1 MHAAEAER
9 SRLIGAVQKM
19 LSRAGKDDGARL
31 PALAGDLLGHVS
43 PEDLARVSPDDL
55 CGFVRSADSLL
66 ARRKPGQ
73 AVVRLTDPDGDGAGP
88 DGEVTVIEML
98 NDDMPFL
105 VDSTLQELQ
114 ALGLTVRLVAH
125 PVVTVTRDRA
135 GKLTAYGAEAQASGR
150 GRRESLIQI
159 VIARVARTAD
169 RETIAAQLES
179 LLVEIRHATADWP
192 AMVEKLAAIIASYK
206 AEPPPIPAAD
216 VAEAIAFL
224 EWLADDNFTF
234 LGVREYGFSGGAKRG
249 QLNREEGSGLGILA
263 DPDVRVLSR
272 GGRGVTMTPAIRE
285 FLARPFPLFVAKSNL
300 KSRIHRRAYADYI
313 GIKCYRSDGRLA
325 GEVRFIGLFTSTA
338 YNRSVLAIP
347 YLRRKAEAIVAR
359 AGFGGAGHSAKTL
372 VNVLESY
379 PRDELFQTDEDTL
392 FRFVMAIMA
401 LAERPRVRVLAR
413 TDKFDRFV
421 SVLVFV
427 PRDQYDTDARE
438 RIGAYLAETFDGHV
452 SAYYPTFFEG
462 ALTRVQFI
470 IGRAGGET
478 PDPGEPALEA
488 AVTRIVE
495 SWPDALAAALRRRF
509 EPARA
514 DVLAGHYRDAFP
526 VGYRHATSPE
536 AAVNDIAT
544 FARLT
549 GEHPIAGSFH
559 RDSWTPPHGLAL
571 KLIHLGEPIALSMRV
586 PMLEN
591 MGLRVIDEQ
600 TYEITP
606 TGDRPRIFVHEMAL
620 ERADG
625 KPVDLETAAEPLIA
639 CFMAVWYGLAEND
652 GYNALVVNG
661 GLGWRDVTI
670 LRAVSRYIRQ
680 AGTPLTQH
688 TLWET
693 LNAHADIARTL
704 VELFHARFDPDN
716 RDERVAGRRVARIET
731 ALEKVESLDE
741 DRAIRRFLNVIDAI
755 LRTNVYQRDAEG
767 EPRRQIVFKLDS
779 QRIEDLPAP
788 RPFREIFVYGPRVE
802 GIHLRFGRVARG
814 GIRWS
819 DRPLDF
825 RTEVLGLA
833 KAQQAKNAVI
843 VPVGAKGGFVPKL
856 LPASGDR
863 AAIFEEGKAA
873 YSIFISSL
881 LDITDNLVD
890 DAPVPPDDVIRR
902 DEDDPYLVVAADKG
916 TATFSDTA
924 NAIAEAHDFWLG
936 DAFASGGSHGYDH
949 KKMGITARG
958 AWEAVKRHFREMDT
972 DIQAT
977 PFTVVGVGDMS
988 GDVFGN
994 AMLLSPQIR
1003 LVAAF
1008 DHRDIFIDPDPD
1020 PAVGIAERQRLFDLP
1035 RSSWQDY
1042 DRAKISAGGGVFSR
1056 KEKSIPLSPEMRA
1069 ALDLTGE
1076 KATPN
1081 VILRAILGARADLL
1095 FFGGIGTF
1103 VRARDEG
1110 PDKVGDRANDAIRL
1124 TGGEVRAR
1132 VVGEGGNLAMTQS
1145 GRIEYCLAGGR
1156 CNSDAID
1163 NSAGVN
1169 TSDVEVNIK
1178 IALGKAVRDGRLDA
1192 RGRDKLLASMTDEV
1206 AALVLRNNYRQTLAI
1221 SLTEMRGFAY
1231 FGYQRRLIQDLERR
1245 GVLDR
1250 AVESL
1255 PDEVAMAERQAA
1267 GKPLTRPEIAVL
1279 VAYAKILLFDQLMAG
1294 DVADDT
1300 TLDDELFRYF
1310 PTRMWDDYH
1319 ADIES
1324 HRLRAEIIAT
1334 MVANS
1339 MVNRAGPTYAIRVA
1353 DRTGASPIQ
1362 IARVYVVLREAFR
1375 LRELNDAID
1384 ALDNRI
1390 DGTTQL
1396 NLYSAVKHLA
1406 VSRTTWFL
1414 RNVSLDAGI
1423 GPVASAFGET
1433 IATMA
1438 GMLDRVLP
1446 EPVAARLADS
1456 IEAYRAAG
1464 VPEEV
1469 AVAIGRLPVLVD
1481 ATDIHLVAE
1490 ATGQSLEAAATVF
1503 YDVGERARIGNA
1515 MRRAEAIP
1523 MTDYY
1528 DGLARERAL
1537 ETIATAHRQI
1547 AIQVIKAGG
1556 VEAWRAARS
1565 DAVERSLDVVSGI
1578 TETEEMTLSRIAV
1591 VASLLADLAAI

>member
-19 LSRAGKDDGARL
+19 LSRAGKADGTRL

-43 PEDLARVSPDDL
+43 PEDLARISPDDL

-88 DGEVTVIEML
+88 DGDVTVIEML

-125 PVVTVTRDRA
+125 PVVAVTRDRA

-169 RETIAAQLES
+169 RETIAAQLEN

-313 GIKCYRSDGRLA
+313 GIKCYRSDGKLA

-438 RIGAYLAETFDGHV
+438 RIGAYLAEAFDGHV
-452 SAYYPTFFEG
+452 SAYYPTFLEG

-495 SWPDALAAALRRRF
+495 SWPDALAAALRHRF

-536 AAVNDIAT
+536 GAVNDIAT

-606 TGDRPRIFVHEMAL
+606 TGERPRIFVHEMAL

-639 CFMAVWYGLAEND
+639 CFMAVWYGQAEND

-693 LNAHADIARTL
+693 LNRHADIARTL

-716 RDERVAGRRVARIET
+716 RDERVASRRVARIET

-802 GIHLRFGRVARG
+802 GIHLRFGKVARG

-833 KAQQAKNAVI
+833 KAQQAKN
-843 VPVGAKGGFVPKL
+843 
-856 LPASGDR
+856 
-863 AAIFEEGKAA
+863 
-873 YSIFISSL
+873 
-881 LDITDNLVD
+881 
-890 DAPVPPDDVIRR
+890 
-902 DEDDPYLVVAADKG
+902 
-916 TATFSDTA
+916 
-924 NAIAEAHDFWLG
+924 
-936 DAFASGGSHGYDH
+936 
-949 KKMGITARG
+949 
-958 AWEAVKRHFREMDT
+958 
-972 DIQAT
+972 
-977 PFTVVGVGDMS
+977 
-988 GDVFGN
+988 
-994 AMLLSPQIR
+994 
-1003 LVAAF
+1003 
-1008 DHRDIFIDPDPD
+1008 
-1020 PAVGIAERQRLFDLP
+1020 
-1035 RSSWQDY
+1035 
-1042 DRAKISAGGGVFSR
+1042 
-1056 KEKSIPLSPEMRA
+1056 
-1069 ALDLTGE
+1069 
-1076 KATPN
+1076 
-1081 VILRAILGARADLL
+1081 
-1095 FFGGIGTF
+1095 
-1103 VRARDEG
+1103 
-1110 PDKVGDRANDAIRL
+1110 
-1124 TGGEVRAR
+1124 
-1132 VVGEGGNLAMTQS
+1132 
-1145 GRIEYCLAGGR
+1145 
-1156 CNSDAID
+1156 
-1163 NSAGVN
+1163 
-1169 TSDVEVNIK
+1169 
-1178 IALGKAVRDGRLDA
+1178 
-1192 RGRDKLLASMTDEV
+1192 
-1206 AALVLRNNYRQTLAI
+1206 
-1221 SLTEMRGFAY
+1221 
-1231 FGYQRRLIQDLERR
+1231 
-1245 GVLDR
+1245 
-1250 AVESL
+1250 
-1255 PDEVAMAERQAA
+1255 
-1267 GKPLTRPEIAVL
+1267 
-1279 VAYAKILLFDQLMAG
+1279 
-1294 DVADDT
+1294 
-1300 TLDDELFRYF
+1300 
-1310 PTRMWDDYH
+1310 
-1319 ADIES
+1319 
-1324 HRLRAEIIAT
+1324 
-1334 MVANS
+1334 
-1339 MVNRAGPTYAIRVA
+1339 
-1353 DRTGASPIQ
+1353 
-1362 IARVYVVLREAFR
+1362 
-1375 LRELNDAID
+1375 
-1384 ALDNRI
+1384 
-1390 DGTTQL
+1390 
-1396 NLYSAVKHLA
+1396 
-1406 VSRTTWFL
+1406 
-1414 RNVSLDAGI
+1414 
-1423 GPVASAFGET
+1423 
-1433 IATMA
+1433 
-1438 GMLDRVLP
+1438 
-1446 EPVAARLADS
+1446 
-1456 IEAYRAAG
+1456 
-1464 VPEEV
+1464 
-1469 AVAIGRLPVLVD
+1469 
-1481 ATDIHLVAE
+1481 
-1490 ATGQSLEAAATVF
+1490 
-1503 YDVGERARIGNA
+1503 
-1515 MRRAEAIP
+1515 
-1523 MTDYY
+1523 
-1528 DGLARERAL
+1528 
-1537 ETIATAHRQI
+1537 
-1547 AIQVIKAGG
+1547 
-1556 VEAWRAARS
+1556 
-1565 DAVERSLDVVSGI
+1565 
-1578 TETEEMTLSRIAV
+1578 
-1591 VASLLADLAAI
+1591 